1 MVDLAPNGKS
11 ARRWAWPDLNR
22 LVARPGFQR
31 WAARFPL
38 TRPFAARDGAQ
49 LFDLVQGFVQ
59 SQALMA
65 LVRLDVPAILLDGP
79 RTPADLARR
88 SDMPEPRMQ
97 VLLQAGAA
105 MGLLRRRRDGRF
117 GLARKG
123 AALVGVPGLA
133 EMIRHHDVLYRD
145 LADPVAFFRGQTE
158 TELAGFWPYVF
169 GAGRDV
175 PPEEARIYSNLMT
188 QSQELVAADTLD
200 QVSLRGITRLM
211 DVGGGAG
218 VFLEAAA
225 ARMPTLD
232 LMLFD
237 LPNVVAEVPERL
249 RGAERAGRLALHP
262 GSFKSESLPQGADAI
277 SLIRVMYDHAD
288 DTVRD
293 LLAKCFAALPPGGR
307 LIVSE
312 PMSGGARPDA
322 ATDVYFALYT
332 LAMQTGKTRSATEIS
347 ALCAEAGFEQIR
359 VFAPRRAFVTQ
370 AITARKPD

>member
-1 MVDLAPNGKS
+1 MVDVAPNGKP

-65 LVRLDVPAILLDGP
+65 LVRLDVPATLLDGP
-79 RTPADLARR
+79 RAVADLARR
-88 SDMPEPRMQ
+88 TDMPEARML

-145 LADPVAFFRGQTE
+145 LADPVAFFRGQTD

-175 PPEEARIYSNLMT
+175 PPQEARIYSDLMT
-188 QSQELVAADTLD
+188 RSQELVAADTLD

-218 VFLEAAA
+218 VFLEAASA
-225 ARMPTLD
+225 KSPDMQ

-249 RGAERAGRLALHP
+249 RAVERQGRLSLHP
-262 GSFKSESLPQGADAI
+262 GSFKSEGLPDGADAI
-277 SLIRVMYDHAD
+277 SLIRVMYDHSD

-312 PMSGGARPDA
+312 PMSGGTRPDPV
-322 ATDVYFALYT
+322 TDVYFALYT
-332 LAMQTGKTRSATEIS
+332 LAMQTGKTRSAAEIS
-347 ALCAEAGFEQIR
+347 ALCEAAGFVDLR
-359 VFAPRRAFVTQ
+359 VLRAHRPFVTQ
-370 AITARKPD
+370 ALTARKPL